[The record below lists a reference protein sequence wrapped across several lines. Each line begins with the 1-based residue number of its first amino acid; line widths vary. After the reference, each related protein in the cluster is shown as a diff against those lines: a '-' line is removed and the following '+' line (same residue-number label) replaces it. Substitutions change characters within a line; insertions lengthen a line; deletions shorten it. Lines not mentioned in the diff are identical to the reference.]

1 MRFTL
6 GWLKDHLETDATIDE
21 IATTL
26 TAIGL
31 EVDAVEDRGA
41 ALAVFTVA
49 TAVFFHHNFADQNT
63 VLHFL
68 KNLMI
73 ASGLLQISALG
84 ATSLS
89 FDTRRLQR
97 QLRVVNHHLQDGQHL
112 ALGTRV
118 LVPATDDPL
127 TPEERG
133 EFLVDRDP

>member
-1 MRFTL
+1 MDRYATNFATVGRIVIAAIFIVSGL
-6 GWLKDHLETDATIDE
+6 GKIAAPEATQGY
-21 IATTL
+21 IASV
-26 TAIGL
+26 GL
-31 EVDAVEDRGA
+31 PFPLLGYLIALLAEVGGGVLLLVGYRTRLIA
-41 ALAVFTVA
+41 ALLAVFTVA

-97 QLRVVNHHLQDGQHL
+97 QLL
-112 ALGTRV
+112 
-118 LVPATDDPL
+118 
-127 TPEERG
+127 
-133 EFLVDRDP
+133 

>member
-1 MRFTL
+1 MDRYATNFATVGRIMIAAIFIVSGL
-6 GWLKDHLETDATIDE
+6 GK
-21 IATTL
+21 IATPEATQGYI
-26 TAIGL
+26 ASVGL
-31 EVDAVEDRGA
+31 PFPLLGYLIALAAEVGGGVLLLVGYRTRLIA
-41 ALAVFTVA
+41 ALLAVFTVA

-97 QLRVVNHHLQDGQHL
+97 QLR
-112 ALGTRV
+112 
-118 LVPATDDPL
+118 
-127 TPEERG
+127 
-133 EFLVDRDP
+133 

>member
-1 MRFTL
+1 MDRYATSFATVGRIVIAAIFIVSGL
-6 GWLKDHLETDATIDE
+6 GKIAAPEATQGY
-21 IATTL
+21 IASV
-26 TAIGL
+26 GL
-31 EVDAVEDRGA
+31 PFPLLGYLIALLAEVGGGVLLLVGYRTRLIA
-41 ALAVFTVA
+41 ALLAVFTVA

-97 QLRVVNHHLQDGQHL
+97 QLR
-112 ALGTRV
+112 
-118 LVPATDDPL
+118 
-127 TPEERG
+127 
-133 EFLVDRDP
+133 

>member
-1 MRFTL
+1 MDRYATNFATVGRIVIAAIFIVSGL
-6 GWLKDHLETDATIDE
+6 GKIAAPEATQGY
-21 IATTL
+21 IASV
-26 TAIGL
+26 GL
-31 EVDAVEDRGA
+31 PFPLLGYLIALLAEVGGGVLLLVGYRTRLVA
-41 ALAVFTVA
+41 ALLAVFTVA

-97 QLRVVNHHLQDGQHL
+97 QLR
-112 ALGTRV
+112 
-118 LVPATDDPL
+118 
-127 TPEERG
+127 
-133 EFLVDRDP
+133 

>member
-1 MRFTL
+1 MDRYATNFATVGRIVIAAIFIVSGL
-6 GWLKDHLETDATIDE
+6 GKIAAPEATQGY
-21 IATTL
+21 IASV
-26 TAIGL
+26 GL
-31 EVDAVEDRGA
+31 PFPLLGYLIALAAEVGGGVLLLVGYRTRLIA
-41 ALAVFTVA
+41 ALLAVFTVA

-97 QLRVVNHHLQDGQHL
+97 QLR
-112 ALGTRV
+112 
-118 LVPATDDPL
+118 
-127 TPEERG
+127 
-133 EFLVDRDP
+133 